1 MSPNL
6 NASNGLWMP
15 LVTALTSI
23 AILAFAPPSGAEE
36 PPADNPY
43 GLSEFE
49 WRLVSRSMQER
60 GLRPVTYEAAAG
72 KRIERIEVVTEDPLT
87 PEDPW
92 PDIANLAHATSR
104 PSVIRGELL
113 FGVGDAYDK
122 TVADESARNLRGPLI
137 LSIVEILPM
146 RGSTDDSVVI
156 LVVTK
161 DVWSLRINTNFL
173 LVGEVLSFLS
183 LSLSENNIFGLH
195 KTGALTFLLEQDTLS
210 FGEFYSDPRLFGS
223 RFTLGESASV
233 IVNRDSGKPEGFSA
247 AAALN
252 KPLFSLAT
260 RWGYG
265 AGASGTRQVG
275 RLFSGAQLRTF
286 DDPDTAE
293 VEELPFTYRLV
304 SVGGDATVVRSFG
317 KTLKHNISGGY
328 DVSFTKFEYGEDDA
342 QAAAFDRALIRSF
355 EDAFLPRSETISR
368 VFLRYTIFSAD
379 YAQARNINT
388 FALPED
394 FRFGPSVTV
403 SASHADP
410 LIGATSRFETL
421 GFSAVYRLALGAEP
435 VDGLVP
441 RSTDIL
447 QFSAGASTRIESG
460 DLLDNE
466 LRLSAKNYSPPFLG
480 GRLVVGLSG
489 VHRVDDVSNRL
500 DSVGGGTGL
509 RGYASGQFLA
519 RSVISS
525 NVEWRTL
532 PIEIWTFHLGLAAFY
547 DVAVIANEEDWADR
561 LILHGTGFGLRWLNP
576 ASNRIVLRFD
586 YGFPF
591 GGPVS
596 TLPGNFS
603 FGFEQAF

>member
-1 MSPNL
+1 MS
-6 NASNGLWMP
+6 ARRSS
-15 LVTALTSI
+15 VTTLALLLCL
-23 AILAFAPPSGAEE
+23 AITAPVAADEPSEG
-36 PPADNPY
+36 NPY

-49 WRLVSRSMQER
+49 WRLVSRSMEER
-60 GLRPVTYEAAAG
+60 GLTPVTYEAAAG

-113 FGVGDAYDK
+113 FDVGDVYDK
-122 TVADESARNLRGPLI
+122 TVADESARNLRGPLV
-137 LSIVEILPM
+137 LSIVEILPA
-146 RGSTDDSVVI
+146 RGSTDDSVVM

-161 DVWSLRINTNFL
+161 DVWSLRVNTNFL

-195 KTGALTFLLEQDTLS
+195 KIGALTFLLEQDTLS

-247 AAALN
+247 ATSVN

-260 RWGYG
+260 KWGYG
-265 AGASGTRQVG
+265 ASASGTRQIG
-275 RLFSGAQLRTF
+275 RLFNGAALRTF

-293 VEELPFTYRLV
+293 VEELPFAYRV
-304 SVGGDATVVRSFG
+304 VNVGGDATVVRSFG
-317 KTLKHNISGGY
+317 KEVKHNISGGY
-328 DVSFTKFEYGEDDA
+328 DVSFTKFEYGETDG
-342 QAAAFDRALIRSF
+342 QAGAFDASLVRSF
-355 EDAFLPRSETISR
+355 EDTFLPRSETISR
-368 VFLRYTIFSAD
+368 VFVRYRVFTPDF
-379 YAQARNINT
+379 AQGRNFDT
-388 FALPED
+388 YALPED
-394 FRFGPSVTV
+394 FRFGPSVTI

-410 LIGATSRFETL
+410 LIGSSSRFETL
-421 GFSAVYRLALGAEP
+421 GFSGVYRLPIGAEAE
-435 VDGLVP
+435 DGLLP
-441 RSTDIL
+441 RSVDVL
-447 QFSAGASTRIESG
+447 VFSTGADTRLEG
-460 DLLDNE
+460 GEFFDNE
-466 LRLSAKNYSPPFLG
+466 LRLSAKNYSPPFLS
-480 GRLVVGLSG
+480 GRLVVGVSA
-489 VHRVDDVSNRL
+489 VHRLNDISNRL
-500 DSVGGGTGL
+500 NSVGGGSGL

-519 RSVISS
+519 RSVLSS

-532 PIEIWTFHLGLAAFY
+532 PIELWTFHLGLAAFY
-547 DVAVIANEEDWADR
+547 DLAVIAHEEDWSDK
-561 LILHGTGFGLRWLNP
+561 LVLHGTGVGLRWLNP
-576 ASNRIVLRFD
+576 ASNRIVLRLD

-591 GGPVS
+591 GGPVA